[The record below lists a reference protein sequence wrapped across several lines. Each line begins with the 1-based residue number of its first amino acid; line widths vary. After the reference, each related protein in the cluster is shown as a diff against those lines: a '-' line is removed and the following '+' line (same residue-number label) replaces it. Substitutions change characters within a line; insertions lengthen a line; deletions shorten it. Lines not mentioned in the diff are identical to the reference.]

1 MNSGRQSPFPSYGMV
16 GLVMAVGLMAL
27 SGCQSMSAKEITLYP
42 SKYQDIDQTC
52 EALKTAIETQ
62 GFQCPAIRNLN
73 QSIGGRHPYLD
84 RQIRVVE
91 FYKADYA
98 HDMLNDN
105 PEVCAL
111 MPCAFGVFEGKDHK
125 IYISSQNQRFISEM
139 PGCTLAR
146 VIDEYV
152 GRDQA
157 KILKAAAQSIPA
169 MEPKQNHPDKVCD
182 GDLWCEM
189 YIGER

>member
-1 MNSGRQSPFPSYGMV
+1 MNSDRQSPFLSYGMV

-27 SGCQSMSAKEITLYP
+27 SGCQSTPTQEVTVYP

-62 GFQCPAIRNLN
+62 GLQCPAIRNLN
-73 QSIGGRHPYLD
+73 QSIDGQIPYLD

-125 IYISSQNQRFISEM
+125 IYISSQNQRFLSEM
-139 PGCTLAR
+139 PGRDVSR
-146 VIDEYV
+146 VIKEYV
-152 GRDQA
+152 AQDQA
-157 KILKAAAQSIPA
+157 EILNAAAQPIPA
-169 MEPKQNHPDKVCD
+169 REPKQNPPDKVCE